1 MQLIQQTRE
10 SNITVIERNVSVEFL
25 TVEGTVY

>member
-25 TVEGTVY
+25 TVKGTVY